1 MRRREFIR
9 LGWSMIAPF
18 LILIGV
24 TTVSANAQGNPQ
36 ARTWRL
42 GLLTPG
48 TAESNRPGSIRKT
61 TLEVLSDRGF
71 SEGRNLVYLP
81 AAAEGNLSRL
91 PELARMLAQHRV
103 DVIIAVGTLAARAA
117 MAVAPNTPIVLSF
130 SGDDPVKEGLAV
142 SLARPGGSVT
152 GIFFRAIETDA
163 KRLELLREALPTA
176 SVFGFL
182 AAPTLEPERS
192 ELLERTAVK
201 LGISLKT
208 IVVHSPADYASAFE
222 AFHAEG
228 AAGVLVMGTTILS
241 SDAPTFSRLAT
252 ERGMAT
258 ICEWDYMARE
268 GCMLGFGPDLVGLRR
283 LTGDYVARIFN
294 GANPAE
300 MPIQLPDRFTLT
312 VNRRIVAQ
320 LKLQLSTVFLARVDE
335 EVNE

>member
-1 MRRREFIR
+1 MTRRQFITR
-9 LGWSMIAPF
+9 GWSGIALF
-18 LILIGV
+18 LTLIGI

-48 TAESNRPGSIRKT
+48 SAEAIRPGSIRKT

-91 PELARMLAQHRV
+91 PELAGMLAEQRV
-103 DVIIAVGTLAARAA
+103 DVIIAVGILAARAA
-117 MAVAPNTPIVLSF
+117 MAAAPNTPIVFSF
-130 SGDDPVKEGLAV
+130 SSDDPVKEGFAV

-163 KRLELLREALPTA
+163 KRLELLSEALPA
-176 SVFGFL
+176 ARVFGFL
-182 AAPTLEPERS
+182 AAPTLEPGRS
-192 ELLERTAVK
+192 ELLARTAAK

-208 IVVHSPADYASAFE
+208 IVVQSPADYASAFE

-228 AAGVLVMGTTILS
+228 AAGVLVMGTTIFAP
-241 SDAPTFSRLAT
+241 DAPTFSRLAT

-258 ICEWDYMARE
+258 ICEWDYMARA
-268 GCMLGFGPDLVGLRR
+268 GCMLGNSA
-283 LTGDYVARIFN
+283 LT
-294 GANPAE
+294 
-300 MPIQLPDRFTLT
+300 
-312 VNRRIVAQ
+312 
-320 LKLQLSTVFLARVDE
+320 
-335 EVNE
+335 

>member
-1 MRRREFIR
+1 MTWRKLIT
-9 LGWSMIAPF
+9 LASSVIAPI
-18 LILIGV
+18 LILIDL
-24 TTVSANAQGNPQ
+24 TTVSANAQG
-36 ARTWRL
+36 RTWRL

-48 TAESNRPGSIRKT
+48 SDEGIRPGSIRKT
-61 TLEVLSDRGF
+61 TLQELSDRGF
-71 SEGRNLVYLP
+71 SEGRNLVYLS
-81 AAAEGNLSRL
+81 AAAEGNLARM
-91 PELARMLAQHRV
+91 PELARMLAQERA
-103 DVIIAVGTLAARAA
+103 DVIIVVGALAARAA
-117 MAVAPNTPIVLSF
+117 MTAAPNTPIVLSF
-130 SGDDPVKEGLAV
+130 SSDDPVKEGFAA

-163 KRLELLREALPTA
+163 KRLELLSEALPTA
-176 SVFGFL
+176 RVFGFL

-192 ELLERTAVK
+192 EVLARTAAK
-201 LGISLKT
+201 LGVSLKT
-208 IVVHSPADYASAFE
+208 IVVQSPADYVSAFE

-228 AAGVLVMGTTILS
+228 AGGVLVMGTTILS
-241 SDAPTFSRLAT
+241 SDAPSFSRLAT

-258 ICEWDYMARE
+258 ICEWDYMARA
-268 GCMLGFGPDLVGLRR
+268 GCMLGFGPDLIALRR

-300 MPIQLPDRFTLT
+300 IPIQLPDRFTLT